1 MIFHVLMNFWT
12 FIRQRTL
19 LEFSRLILKKVNDM
33 DKNVDFDRICR
44 CQGGS
49 ITAVVFINFEE
60 S

>member
-1 MIFHVLMNFWT
+1 MTSHVLMNFWT

-33 DKNVDFDRICR
+33 DKNVDFDKICR